1 MLPGSLILVAFFLN
15 FSLAETQVPE
25 GKLCYILDG
34 VLGMYGIILT
44 ILYCRLRMK
53 PTYINTGEYPQDT
66 GRYQKEE
73 GIYVGLTQHG
83 QDTYETIKVQKK
95 AMLV

>member
-44 ILYCRLRMK
+44 ILYCRLR
-53 PTYINTGEYPQDT
+53 DT